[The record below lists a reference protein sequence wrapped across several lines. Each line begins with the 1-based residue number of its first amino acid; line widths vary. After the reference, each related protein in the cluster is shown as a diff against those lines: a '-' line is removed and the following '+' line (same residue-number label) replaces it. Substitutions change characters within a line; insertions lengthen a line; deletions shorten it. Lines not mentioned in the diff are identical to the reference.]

1 MEKDMIR
8 ANCEVPLEPAK
19 HFELDVNLHMNTTI
33 IPYASFMDRLYFI
46 YKYKN
51 RAT

>member
-1 MEKDMIR
+1 
-8 ANCEVPLEPAK
+8 
-19 HFELDVNLHMNTTI
+19 LHMNTTI

-51 RAT
+51 RATWNQGSIFLPATKKE